1 MGTRGRTPYLIGRD
15 KPLHALF
22 DALDEVNEMA
32 GALVLVGGEA
42 GIGKTRLLDEFG
54 ARADHARVVRGG
66 CVEGVAYAPWTA
78 ALWWL
83 LGTDDP
89 IPLDELPEGVRD
101 QLARLLPQLGTGTP
115 GDDAEETGQHL
126 LFEAVVEL
134 LRYVA
139 TRTKL
144 VLLIDDVHWIDPA
157 SRELLRYVA
166 ANLRR
171 APALLVVAYRPEDSA
186 SERELLAQ
194 LGRLGRHRI
203 TLQPLPDDASAEMAA
218 LLLGENARPADIQRI
233 AENADG
239 NPLYVEELVAA
250 LDEDRVPETVRDLML
265 VRFDSLDASARHL
278 VRTAALIGPRAS
290 RGWLTGA
297 TGLDSD
303 QARNAARAATD
314 IGVLLVDIDIDGY
327 AFRHALLRQAV
338 LDDIVPDERVA
349 LHRSIAESLTDHPER
364 AVGIDYIGE
373 LARHW
378 NASAD
383 AGPALTWLVAA
394 ARQAEE
400 RYAFDA
406 AADAYERALFWWD
419 AVATPADFV
428 DVDHVDLLLAA
439 GEAAGTAGVVE
450 RAADLGRAALEEA
463 CADDPKRGVDV
474 AGRVFPLMWTADRAT
489 ELFDFAALNLVPS
502 LDHVDP
508 HARAQFLVSNV
519 EHLIGRESLHET
531 REAADRMMTAV
542 AEIDDPALESRAHM
556 VEARYHEVVG
566 EYALADAAYSE
577 AAEIARRGAV
587 HSALALALYNRAAF
601 NQSIPNLQATLSIL
615 DEVDELV
622 ETYGLKR
629 YAVPARCV
637 RALATCQTGGLEE
650 AARVVTA
657 LDQLPAEG
665 YEAWFRAVVRAL
677 LERARGRY
685 DDAIAALDA
694 QIVGSPEPTDFEVGI
709 QLAAL
714 RADAFAWK
722 GDIEAARNA
731 ADMGSATVARYTET
745 YAHSWLA
752 LAATRIEADAAALA
766 HSTRQLK
773 AIEVAQARAE
783 AIVAVWH
790 QAVEQE
796 LVPHPMV
803 LAYTRGIECEFAR
816 LKNEDAREAARQAAE
831 AFSSISMPY
840 EETYFR
846 WREAQAAL
854 DADDVGTGTALLK
867 QGRVQ
872 ARRFGFAGLESAI
885 ATLAR
890 THQLRL
896 GAERTT
902 VDGDEPLS
910 LRELEVLR
918 LIVDGKSN
926 PDIAEI
932 LSVSRHTARAHVSNI
947 LRKLDASSR
956 AEAVSTAHRRGVV

>member
-1 MGTRGRTPYLIGRD
+1 
-15 KPLHALF
+15 
-22 DALDEVNEMA
+22 MA

-54 ARADHARVVRGG
+54 ARADQARVVRGG
-66 CVEGVAYAPWTA
+66 CVEGVAYAPWTD

-83 LGTDDP
+83 LGAADP
-89 IPLDELPEGVRD
+89 IPLEALPEVVRG
-101 QLARLLPQLGTGTP
+101 QLARLLPQLGP
-115 GDDAEETGQHL
+115 QAPSDEAEEAGQHL

-186 SERELLAQ
+186 SERALLAQ

-203 TLQPLPDDASAEMAA
+203 TLQPLPGDAAEEMAA
-218 LLLGENARPADIQRI
+218 LLLGEDARPADIQRI
-233 AENADG
+233 AQDADG

-250 LDEDRVPETVRDLML
+250 LDEERVPETVRDLML
-265 VRFDSLDASARHL
+265 VRFDSLDAGARHL

-290 RGWLTGA
+290 RGWLAGA

-303 QARNAARAATD
+303 QAQIAARAATD
-314 IGVLLVDIDIDGY
+314 IGVLLVDVDIDGY

-349 LHRSIAESLTDHPER
+349 LHRSIAQSLTDHPER
-364 AVGIDYIGE
+364 AMSIDYIGE

-378 NASAD
+378 DASAD
-383 AGPALTWLVAA
+383 AGPALRWLVAA
-394 ARQAEE
+394 AQQAEE

-406 AADAYERALFWWD
+406 ASDAYERALFWWD
-419 AVATPADFV
+419 AVATPAEFV
-428 DVDHVDLLLAA
+428 DVDHVDVLLAA
-439 GEAAGTAGVVE
+439 GEAAGTAGLVE

-463 CADDPKRGVDV
+463 CASDDPKRGVDV

-489 ELFDFAALNLVPS
+489 ELFDFAALHLVPS
-502 LDHVDP
+502 LDQVDP

-519 EHLIGRESLHET
+519 EHLIGRESLPET
-531 REAADRMMTAV
+531 RAAADRMIAAV

-566 EYALADAAYSE
+566 EYALADTAYLE
-577 AAEIARRGAV
+577 AAEIARRGGA

-601 NQSIPNLQATLSIL
+601 NQSIPNLHATLTIL

-650 AARVVTA
+650 AARVVTL
-657 LDQLPAEG
+657 LDGLPAEG

-677 LERARGRY
+677 LERARGGY
-685 DDAIAALDA
+685 DKTITALDA
-694 QIVGSPEPTDFEVGI
+694 ESVGNPEPTDFEVAI

-714 RADAFAWK
+714 RADAYAWK
-722 GDIEAARNA
+722 GDINAARSA

-752 LAATRIEADAAALA
+752 LAATRIEADAAAVA
-766 HSTRQLK
+766 QSTRQLD
-773 AIEVAQARAE
+773 ALELAQARAE
-783 AIVAVWH
+783 ATVAVWH
-790 QAVEQE
+790 QAVAQE

-803 LAYTRGIECEFAR
+803 LAYTRGIEGELAR
-816 LKNEDAREAARQAAE
+816 LKNENAVETARAAAE
-831 AFSSISMPY
+831 AFNAISMPY

-854 DADDVGTGTALLK
+854 DADDVGAGTALLK
-867 QGRVQ
+867 Q
-872 ARRFGFAGLESAI
+872 ARARARQFGFAGLESAI

-896 GAERTT
+896 GTERTT

-918 LIVDGKSN
+918 LMVDGKSN

-932 LSVSRHTARAHVSNI
+932 LSVSRHTARSHVSNI